1 MAENYMSDRTDLASP
16 EACQRHEAWLKKP
29 PETSSDS
36 DEQARGS
43 EKMTTYLDRWS
54 CSYCP
59 PFLLQWRPFIQGKHY
74 GLLLVPRVHRPRSLN
89 FEHEHRKRV
98 AKSRPAS
105 SLNLCP
111 SYSRAESGDS
121 FLCPESG
128 VCTEV
133 NTVLVQVSYLN
144 RPIDDV
150 RKCSPNRNNCVCG
163 THFFFTLPG

>member
-1 MAENYMSDRTDLASP
+1 MVT
-16 EACQRHEAWLKKP
+16 
-29 PETSSDS
+29 
-36 DEQARGS
+36 
-43 EKMTTYLDRWS
+43 
-54 CSYCP
+54 
-59 PFLLQWRPFIQGKHY
+59 FLLSTFSSPMAAFVQSKHY
-74 GLLLVPRVHRPRSLN
+74 GLRLVPRVHRPRSLN
-89 FEHEHRKRV
+89 FEHEHRKRM

-133 NTVLVQVSYLN
+133 NTVLVQLSYLN

-150 RKCSPNRNNCVCG
+150 RKCSPNHNNYCLWDP
-163 THFFFTLPG
+163 LPLYFSRIELFQNYSSIRDSGLHGLPKDLLGEVRGQPAHDSLETF